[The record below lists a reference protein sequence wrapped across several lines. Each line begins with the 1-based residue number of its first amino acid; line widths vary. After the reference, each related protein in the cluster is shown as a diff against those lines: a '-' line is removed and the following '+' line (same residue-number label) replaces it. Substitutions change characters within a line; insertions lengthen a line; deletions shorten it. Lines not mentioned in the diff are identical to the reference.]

1 MAMLIL
7 KREGYVGD
15 DEDGGDGGDGKD
27 GGDGGGGRD
36 GDLLQ
41 HGLAHI
47 AGNHFGKVRR
57 KELRELTTSAPSYWS
72 SNLGEYQSHG
82 QRNMSKMKTSQVS
95 QISLCR
101 L

>member
-1 MAMLIL
+1 MVMLIL
-7 KREGYVGD
+7 RREGYVGD
-15 DEDGGDGGDGKD
+15 DEYGGDGGDVKD
-27 GGDGGGGRD
+27 GEDDGD

-57 KELRELTTSAPSYWS
+57 KKLRELTTSAPSSWS
-72 SNLGEYQSHG
+72 SNLFNYQNHG

>member
-7 KREGYVGD
+7 RRESYAGD

-47 AGNHFGKVRR
+47 AGNHLGKVRR
-57 KELRELTTSAPSYWS
+57 KKLCELTTSAPSSWS
-72 SNLGEYQSHG
+72 SNLGDYQNHG
-82 QRNMSKMKTSQVS
+82 
-95 QISLCR
+95 
-101 L
+101 

>member
-7 KREGYVGD
+7 SWEGYVGD
-15 DEDGGDGGDGKD
+15 DEGGGDGGDGKD
-27 GGDGGGGRD
+27 GEDGGD

-57 KELRELTTSAPSYWS
+57 KELRELTTSAPSS
-72 SNLGEYQSHG
+72 SFMVKSIGHWILTGIKIMVN
-82 QRNMSKMKTSQVS
+82 V
-95 QISLCR
+95 IC
-101 L
+101 

>member
-7 KREGYVGD
+7 GREGYVGD
-15 DEDGGDGGDGKD
+15 DEDGGDGGNIKD
-27 GGDGGGGRD
+27 GEDGGD

>member
-7 KREGYVGD
+7 RREGYVGD

-27 GGDGGGGRD
+27 GED

-57 KELRELTTSAPSYWS
+57 KELRELTTSAPSS
-72 SNLGEYQSHG
+72 SFMVKSIGHWILTGIKIMVN
-82 QRNMSKMKTSQVS
+82 V
-95 QISLCR
+95 IC
-101 L
+101 

>member
-1 MAMLIL
+1 MAIQMIL
-7 KREGYVGD
+7 RREGYVGD
-15 DEDGGDGGDGKD
+15 DGDGGDGGDVKD
-27 GGDGGGGRD
+27 GEVGGD

-57 KELRELTTSAPSYWS
+57 KKLRELTTSAPRSWS
-72 SNLGEYQSHG
+72 
-82 QRNMSKMKTSQVS
+82 KIKTSQVL
-95 QISLCR
+95 QISLCC

>member
-7 KREGYVGD
+7 GREGYVGD
-15 DEDGGDGGDGKD
+15 DEDGGDGGDVKD
-27 GGDGGGGRD
+27 GGD

-57 KELRELTTSAPSYWS
+57 KKLRELTTSAPSSWS
-72 SNLGEYQSHG
+72 SNLSEYQNHG

>member
-7 KREGYVGD
+7 GREGYAGDDEYGGDGGDVKDGED
-15 DEDGGDGGDGKD
+15 DEDGG
-27 GGDGGGGRD
+27 D

-57 KELRELTTSAPSYWS
+57 KELRELTTSAPSSWS
-72 SNLGEYQSHG
+72 SNLGEYQNH
-82 QRNMSKMKTSQVS
+82 V
-95 QISLCR
+95 
-101 L
+101 